1 MKRVKQVINRSKNSF
16 LASIFIL
23 SYPYLHTVDAKDL
36 EGDLDFPL
44 TDIDDPSEGKFL
56 NYTSIPITVF
66 LLGGLATALLITLP
80 LIMVFMMHLGGGE
93 EESSGYGR
101 SSYVEYKGDNSYYYS
116 NRKRRSPGADI
127 NINSK

>member
-1 MKRVKQVINRSKNSF
+1 MKQVINRSKNSF
-16 LASIFIL
+16 VACIFIL
-23 SYPYLHTVDAKDL
+23 SYPLLHIVDAKDL

-44 TDIDDPSEGKFL
+44 TDIDDPSEGRFL

-93 EESSGYGR
+93 DTKGSGSGYGR
-101 SSYVEYKGDNSYYYS
+101 SSYLEYEGENSYYYN
-116 NRKRRSPGADI
+116 NRKRRSPGIDI